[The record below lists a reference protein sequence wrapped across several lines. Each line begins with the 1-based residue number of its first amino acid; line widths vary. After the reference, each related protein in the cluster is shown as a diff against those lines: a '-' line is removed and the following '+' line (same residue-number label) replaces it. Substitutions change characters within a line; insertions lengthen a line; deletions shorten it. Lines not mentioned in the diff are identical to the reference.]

1 MLATQVAPTVAV
13 LCPQGSRGV
22 YIRAERMSFPS
33 CVSDMLVV
41 RIGQLTTGDLHPIRL
56 AALSAAPPRL
66 RDRPLRACHGRTPRR
81 IPSPP
86 CPKKRAGNGCCLQVK
101 QDPRHPESISFGA
114 ASPWPTRSHAYA
126 SQNLFPGTAQ
136 GLLPARAGSPLAGRD
151 LHPLDDMRS
160 FMVVSHLLVPFDPQG
175 LVALIDLSVVMTKA
189 STIRRIPMSYRPRIR
204 KWP

>member
-1 MLATQVAPTVAV
+1 MRQSQILHPALLPLFRVVFAGRCQPLLEEGPSRRYLCESFLGCLDLYLAGLRKCTCPFLPPATSAFPAWDMGRLSQKKPAQRLLSGPVFRDGSHSIMFRPPSLLATQVAPTVAV

-86 CPKKRAGNGCCLQVK
+86 CPKKNVQ
-101 QDPRHPESISFGA
+101 E
-114 ASPWPTRSHAYA
+114 
-126 SQNLFPGTAQ
+126 
-136 GLLPARAGSPLAGRD
+136 
-151 LHPLDDMRS
+151 
-160 FMVVSHLLVPFDPQG
+160 MVVAF
-175 LVALIDLSVVMTKA
+175 
-189 STIRRIPMSYRPRIR
+189 R
-204 KWP
+204 